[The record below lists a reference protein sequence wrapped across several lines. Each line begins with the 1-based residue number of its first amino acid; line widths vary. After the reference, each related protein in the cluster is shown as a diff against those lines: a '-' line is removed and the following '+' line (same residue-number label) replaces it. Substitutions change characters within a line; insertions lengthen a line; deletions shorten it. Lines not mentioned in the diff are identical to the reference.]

1 MRSSVLVAGA
11 LSALSACAP
20 APDRLVLIPAEFSEL
35 SGWSAGAQAGT
46 AAALRRSCESLS
58 RLPDSRPVGHSSIGA
73 RAGAWRGPCRALGAV
88 ARTDHSALRGYFERW
103 FAPYRVAS
111 ARSGETGLFTGY
123 FEPGLRGARQR
134 TRRFNVPLY
143 RRPPE
148 LAPRSGGGVMQR
160 IASRSEIADG
170 ALAGRGLELVW
181 VDSVVDAFFLHVQ
194 GSGRVRLPDGAIMR
208 VGFAGRN
215 GHPYRS
221 IGKELINR
229 GAVSAEDVTMQS
241 IRAWLLAN
249 PLEAKSV
256 MAVNASYVFFRE
268 IAGDGPIGSQGVAL
282 ISGRSLAVDRR
293 YLPLGAPIWL
303 ETTDPLGDNR
313 PLRRLMVAQD
323 TGSAIKGIVRG
334 DVFWGHGAQAALRAG
349 RMKQSGR
356 YFLLLPRTI
365 RPQSID

>member
-1 MRSSVLVAGA
+1 MVAGA
-11 LSALSACAP
+11 ALAALSACAP
-20 APDRLVLIPAEFSEL
+20 TPDRVVLTPAEFSEL
-35 SGWSAGAQAGT
+35 SGWSAGTQAGT
-46 AAALRRSCESLS
+46 VAALRRSCQALS
-58 RLPDSRPVGHSSIGA
+58 RLPDARPVGHPSVGA
-73 RAGAWRGPCRALGAV
+73 RAGAWTAPCRALGAV
-88 ARTDHSALRGYFERW
+88 ARADHSAVRGYFERW
-103 FAPYRVAS
+103 FVPYRVAS
-111 ARSGETGLFTGY
+111 AADGEAGLFTGY

-134 TRRFNVPLY
+134 TSRFNVPLY
-143 RRPPE
+143 RKPPE
-148 LAPRSGGGVMQR
+148 LATGAGGGGAARR
-160 IASRSEIADG
+160 IASRKEIANG

-221 IGKELINR
+221 IGKELIDR
-229 GAVSAEDVTMQS
+229 GAVAAEDVTMQS

-256 MAVNASYVFFRE
+256 MAANASYVFFRE

-282 ISGRSLAVDRR
+282 TSGRSLAVDRR
-293 YLPLGAPIWL
+293 YLPLGAPVWL

-356 YFLLLPRTI
+356 YFLLLPRTA
-365 RPQSID
+365 RPAPGD